1 MLSIQGKEDA
11 RDARVPLEPLNASNR
26 ARAAIAAWNIDRSP
40 HIYADFQRGCLPE
53 VAFRLLYTG

>member
-11 RDARVPLEPLNASNR
+11 RDARVSWEPVNASNW
-26 ARAAIAAWNIDRSP
+26 ARAAIAAWNLDRGLAFTP
-40 HIYADFQRGCLPE
+40 IYQREGLPE